1 MKAAKAINKRIPQ
14 SFIQNLLS
22 RTDIIELIRSRVTI
36 KKRGANY
43 LGLCPFHT
51 EKTPSFTA
59 SPTKQFY
66 YCFGCGAH
74 GNAISFLMTF
84 DKMEFLE
91 AIIELANQLGVEI
104 PTETINQTKLP
115 GSDEALTMLANVC
128 QHYQRKL
135 KLSPSAI
142 RYLKSRGLTGET
154 ARRFV
159 LGYAPNAWENLRF
172 LIKNP
177 KMQSQLV
184 AHGLL
189 IKKDNRYFD
198 RFRHRIMFPIRDVR
212 SQVIAFGGR
221 SLGDNLPK
229 YINSPE
235 TLLFKKGSEL
245 YGLCEACQTHHPLPR
260 ALIVEG
266 YMDVISL
273 HQRGITY
280 AVATLGTA
288 TNVRHLQKLLR
299 YTREIIYCFDGD
311 NAGRHAAWRALIS
324 SLPIM
329 REGIHIR
336 FLFLP
341 QGEDPDSL
349 IQKIGRD
356 TFERKIQQAS
366 PLSDVFF
373 SHLEQEIPIR
383 SLDDKATFAK
393 QALEYLS
400 LMPKGL
406 FYQLLRETL
415 SKRLAI
421 NLKELEN
428 LSISSIAVPTI
439 ISKRVPSLAYHALS
453 ILAQAPSLVN
463 FIQDMK
469 IPDSKDLEIQFLSK
483 MITFLKKYPIVT
495 TGELLAFC
503 PKSRKHFLAQLA
515 TYKMGLS
522 EDNLIT
528 ELKDAIFRLGEQHE
542 KEKYFQALIKDTI
555 QKKSLIKTG
564 ILEKHWI

>member
-1 MKAAKAINKRIPQ
+1 MQAEKVMSKRIPQ
-14 SFIQNLLS
+14 LFIQNLLA
-22 RTDIIELIRSRVTI
+22 RTNIIELIQSRVTI

-59 SPTKQFY
+59 SPAKQFY

-74 GNAISFLMTF
+74 GNAIGFLMVF
-84 DKMEFLE
+84 DQMEFLE
-91 AIIELANQLGVEI
+91 AITELAKQLGVEI
-104 PTETINQTKLP
+104 PTETINRTKP
-115 GSDEALTMLANVC
+115 TEADEVLTILANVC
-128 QHYQRKL
+128 QHYQREL

-142 RYLKSRGLTGET
+142 HYLKSRGLTGET
-154 ARRFV
+154 ARRFII
-159 LGYAPNAWENLRF
+159 GYASNAWENLQL
-172 LIKNP
+172 LIKNH

-189 IKKDNRYFD
+189 IKKENRYFD
-198 RFRHRIMFPIRDVR
+198 RFRHRIIFPIRDVH

-221 SLGDNLPK
+221 SLGNDLPK

-235 TLLFKKGSEL
+235 TLLFKKGREL
-245 YGLCEACQTHHPLPR
+245 YGLYEACQTHHQLPR
-260 ALIVEG
+260 VLIVEG

-299 YTREIIYCFDGD
+299 YTSEIIYCFDGD
-311 NAGRHAAWRALIS
+311 DAGRHAAWRALIS

-329 REGIHIR
+329 RAGIHIR

-349 IQKIGRD
+349 IQKIGRE
-356 TFERKIQQAS
+356 TFESKIQQAL
-366 PLSDVFF
+366 PLSEVFF

-400 LMPKGL
+400 PMPKGL

-415 SKRLAI
+415 AKRLSI
-421 NLKELEN
+421 NFKELETI
-428 LSISSIAVPTI
+428 SISSIAVPTI

-453 ILAQAPSLVN
+453 ILAQAPSLVH

-469 IPDSKDLEIQFLSK
+469 IPESKDPEIQFLAK
-483 MITFLKKYPIVT
+483 MVTFLKKHPIAT

-503 PKSRKHFLAQLA
+503 PESRRHFLAQLA
-515 TYKMGLS
+515 TYKTGLS
-522 EDNLIT
+522 EDNLST
-528 ELKDAIFRLGEQHE
+528 ELKDAVFRLYEQHE
-542 KEKYFQALIKDTI
+542 KEKFFQALIQDTT
-555 QKKSLIKTG
+555 QK
-564 ILEKHWI
+564 EKCD

>member
-1 MKAAKAINKRIPQ
+1 MSKRIPQ

-74 GNAISFLMTF
+74 GNAISFLMIF
-84 DKMEFLE
+84 DQMAFLE
-91 AIIELANQLGVEI
+91 VIIELANQLGVEI
-104 PTETINQTKLP
+104 PTEAINRTKPP
-115 GSDEALTMLANVC
+115 GTDEALTMLANVC

-135 KLSPSAI
+135 KLSPLAI
-142 RYLKSRGLTGET
+142 RYLKSRGLTGKT

-159 LGYAPNAWENLRF
+159 IGYAPNTWENLRF

-189 IKKDNRYFD
+189 IKKENRYFD
-198 RFRHRIMFPIRDVR
+198 RFRHRIMFPIRDIH

-221 SLGDNLPK
+221 SLGDDLPK

-288 TNVRHLQKLLR
+288 TNIRHLQKLLR

-311 NAGRHAAWRALIS
+311 DAGRHAAWRALIS

-356 TFERKIQQAS
+356 TFESKIQQAS
-366 PLSDVFF
+366 SLSDVFF
-373 SHLEQEIPIR
+373 SHLEQKIPIR

-415 SKRLAI
+415 AKRLAI

-439 ISKRVPSLAYHALS
+439 ISKRVPSLAHHALS
-453 ILAQAPSLVN
+453 ILAQVPSLIN
-463 FIQDMK
+463 LIQDMK
-469 IPDSKDLEIQFLSK
+469 IPDSKDLEIQFLAK
-483 MITFLKKYPIVT
+483 MITFLKKHPIVT

-503 PKSRKHFLAQLA
+503 PESRRHFLAQLA

-522 EDNLIT
+522 EDNLAI
-528 ELKDAIFRLGEQHE
+528 ELKDAILRLSEQHE
-542 KEKYFQALIKDTI
+542 KEKYFQALIKETI
-555 QKKSLIKTG
+555 
-564 ILEKHWI
+564 